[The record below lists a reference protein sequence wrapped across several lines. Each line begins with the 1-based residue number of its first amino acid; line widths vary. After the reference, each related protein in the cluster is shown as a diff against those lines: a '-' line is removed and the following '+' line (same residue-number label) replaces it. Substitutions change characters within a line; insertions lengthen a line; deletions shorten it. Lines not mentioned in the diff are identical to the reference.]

1 MIKVLKNNRTGQ
13 YLKGFYKG
21 EMGFAEAEWTDDVKQ
36 AHKFLSDSVVSR
48 MAVRANLA
56 SGDPVETVA
65 VRDNIVGVLFGE

>member
-1 MIKVLKNNRTGQ
+1 MIKLLKNARTGQ
-13 YLKGFYKG
+13 YLKGFFKG

-36 AHKFLSDSVVSR
+36 AHKFLNEGIANR

-65 VRDNIVGVLFGE
+65 VRDNVVGALLA